1 MVYAQHEVI
10 KDLRSPFTRAA
21 LLSMQAMDT
30 IEALEG
36 DAMGTLTIRNLE
48 DPLKSRL
55 RLRAAA
61 RNRSMEEEARQIL
74 RAALQEPTTSTPDLG
89 SRIRARF
96 AGLGDIQ
103 LPIDAREPVRPP
115 PTLDEPSAARA
126 GRKRKPDT
134 SAKRR

>member
-1 MVYAQHEVI
+1 
-10 KDLRSPFTRAA
+10 
-21 LLSMQAMDT
+21 
-30 IEALEG
+30 
-36 DAMGTLTIRNLE
+36 MGTLTIRNLE

-74 RAALQEPTTSTPDLG
+74 RAALQEPSAPMPDLG
-89 SRIRARF
+89 TRIRARF

-115 PTLDEPSAARA
+115 PTLDEPSAGRA
-126 GRKRKPDT
+126 GRKRKPNA